1 MFLEPFR
8 IPRIECV
15 RRVLWTK
22 KNLRTPTRQ
31 TSGSGTQRKRLYDH
45 RYRFRQMRN
54 EQGRRT
60 GRAVSERYRQIFESF
75 GYGKKVC
82 PCKRIAVGM
91 ALYEKVGNCRVL
103 KGHKSFVASHS
114 EGCCADITLK
124 NIHFVLPEEIAETL
138 DKSSLCHE
146 RKFEPEF
153 TSHYIDM

>member
-1 MFLEPFR
+1 MDEKELEDANT
-8 IPRIECV
+8 V
-15 RRVLWTK
+15 KLQGVVLNANDYTTTDIDFDRCEMNRDVELDAQYLSGIGRYL
-22 KNLRTPTRQ
+22 NLSAT
-31 TSGSGTQRKRLYDH
+31 
-45 RYRFRQMRN
+45 
-54 EQGRRT
+54 
-60 GRAVSERYRQIFESF
+60 V
-75 GYGKKVC
+75 KKVC

-146 RKFEPEF
+146 RKFELEF